1 MHKPYASL
9 LFVLLGLGAHGQS
22 GLIHHWHFDES
33 GGGTAQDLVSGSTG
47 LLQAGAQW
55 APGQGYHGGAVRMD
69 GVDDRVLLG
78 PCDLLNGSG
87 GITLSLWV
95 KPDFVTAME
104 RTLIAKT
111 SGPQTN
117 DHIWSIAFVNAS
129 ALRFRLRTAG
139 TVHELSTPPS
149 SLFGGI
155 WYHIVASYDGNMM
168 RLYVNGSLMAFAPA
182 SGSIGV
188 FPAAPASLG
197 ARSNGGAPF
206 SGWLDDVRIFDR
218 GLSEPEVLGILLG
231 SVPTAIEQAQVITD
245 AGLADSFPDT
255 WTQLRVIDL
264 AGRTIRE
271 HGGGQRAL
279 LPALLEDL
287 PSGIHLLQY
296 HTPVGM
302 HVRRV
307 LVDRR

>member
-1 MHKPYASL
+1 MRKPYASL
-9 LFVLLGLGAHGQS
+9 LFVFLGLGSHAQS
-22 GLIHHWHFDES
+22 GLIHHWPLDES
-33 GGGTAQDLVSGSTG
+33 AGNVAQDLVSGSTG
-47 LLQAGAQW
+47 LLQAGALW
-55 APGQGYHGGAVRMD
+55 APGQGYHGGAVRTD

-111 SGPQTN
+111 SGPQTS
-117 DHIWSIAFVNAS
+117 DHIWSIAFVNAT

-149 SLFGGI
+149 SLFGGT
-155 WYHIVASYDGNMM
+155 WYHIVASYDGSMM

-197 ARSNGGAPF
+197 ARSTGAAPF

-218 GLSEPEVLGILLG
+218 GLSEPEILGILLG
-231 SVPTAIEQAQVITD
+231 SVPTALDPPQVITD
-245 AGLADSFPDT
+245 ARSAANFPET
-255 WTQLRVIDL
+255 WSHLRIMDL
-264 AGRTIRE
+264 AGRTLRE
-271 HGGGQRAL
+271 HGGGQHVLIPRML
-279 LPALLEDL
+279 DDL
-287 PSGIHLLQY
+287 PTGIHLLQF
-296 HTPVGM
+296 HAPDGM

-307 LVDRR
+307 LVE